1 MTYMNINKL
10 VIINELEK
18 DHGMIEARRLKKVVI
33 FIQTVLSFV
42 LSSKIINIYKNIA
55 RKYENLQLKIFEN
68 MKY

>member
-1 MTYMNINKL
+1 
-10 VIINELEK
+10 
-18 DHGMIEARRLKKVVI
+18 MIEARRLKKVVI

-42 LSSKIINIYKNIA
+42 LSSKIINMYKNIA